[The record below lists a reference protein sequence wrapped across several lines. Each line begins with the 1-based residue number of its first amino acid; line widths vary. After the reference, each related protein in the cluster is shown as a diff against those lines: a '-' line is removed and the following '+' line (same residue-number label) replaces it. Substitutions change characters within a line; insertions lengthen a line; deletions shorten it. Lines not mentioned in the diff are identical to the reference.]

1 MLERELEKDIIVH
14 AANNSSSSED
24 GKPYNTVKIPNPKNE
39 AEEFSF
45 AFNGVYEQTTTQETL
60 FSAEGN
66 ASPLP
71 IPPLIPIALLC
82 IIQSLEETT
91 ANEHDYNQCTPNSL
105 ATYLP
110 THLPATRSLI
120 FPIKQ

>member
-66 ASPLP
+66 ASSPSYP
-71 IPPLIPIALLC
+71 
-82 IIQSLEETT
+82 SSNSYSTT
-91 ANEHDYNQCTPNSL
+91 LHYPVIRRDHCQ
-105 ATYLP
+105 
-110 THLPATRSLI
+110 
-120 FPIKQ
+120 